1 MIFLKLLENY
11 LASHPNP
18 CKTKEE
24 QNGLHQEHL
33 KGDFPMLTKK
43 QRDLLVFIR
52 DRVADGGVP
61 PSFDEMKDALD
72 LKSKSGIHRLI
83 TGLEERGYVQRL
95 ANRARA
101 IEVIKFPEGL
111 DSPQKPSLTSKVAD
125 VISDMISLPLVG
137 KIAAGTPID
146 AIQNDTDF
154 IDIPPSMVGNGEH
167 YALTVEGDSMIN
179 AGINDGDTVII
190 RKVNQVRDGTIVV
203 ALVDGMEATL
213 KRIYRRDG
221 KVILEAENDAYKPRI
236 LTPDRVQIQGELK
249 SLMRTYH

>member
-1 MIFLKLLENY
+1 
-11 LASHPNP
+11 
-18 CKTKEE
+18 
-24 QNGLHQEHL
+24 
-33 KGDFPMLTKK
+33 MLTKK

-83 TGLEERGYVQRL
+83 TGLVERGYLERL
-95 ANRARA
+95 PNRARA
-101 IEVIKFPEGL
+101 LEVVKMPEGL
-111 DSPQKPSLTSKVAD
+111 DNASKPSLVQNIMTAV
-125 VISDMISLPLVG
+125 SDMVSLPLVG
-137 KIAAGTPID
+137 KIAAGTPIE
-146 AIQNDTDF
+146 AIQHDGDF
-154 IDIPPSMVGNGEH
+154 VDIPPSMMGNGEH

-179 AGINDGDTVII
+179 AGIHDGDTVII
-190 RKVNQVRDGTIVV
+190 RKTNSVRDGTIVV
-203 ALVDGMEATL
+203 ALVDGAEATL

-236 LTPDRVQIQGELK
+236 LTPDRVQIQGELA